1 MAALPVSRTGDL
13 LRIRGA
19 RQHNL
24 AGLNLDIPKH
34 RLVVLTG
41 PSGSGKSSL
50 AFDTVYA
57 EGQRRYL
64 ESLSAHARLHL
75 ERLPAPAVDSI
86 EGLSPTLAVEQR
98 HSGGSGRS
106 TLATSTEIHDHLRV
120 LFATNGTPH
129 DPQTGRPL
137 LASSPQ
143 QIVDRLLRDHAG
155 AFASLLAPLASAD
168 PVRWKKEG
176 FLRARQ
182 QGKWIDISS
191 ANGEE
196 ALELVIDRLQ
206 LQESS
211 RARLAD
217 SLDLALRLGQGR
229 VLLTFTSP
237 DFSQASGIPDLP
249 LSSEAMDHQTG
260 YRAPHLTPRHFSFNS
275 PEGACPDCSGLG
287 VRLAPDPSKVVPR
300 PELSL
305 DKGAIA
311 PWNRAHPRIR
321 SYYRALARD
330 LARHLGVDPSA
341 PWSQWPAT
349 ARDFFLRGSNGK
361 AVTLQT
367 TRQGRL
373 VREKKP
379 FEGILPELDR
389 GMAAAVSES
398 ARNRIRRFFSP
409 GTCPSCRG
417 QRLHPDALLVTLGGP
432 PGKGHSIASFC
443 QLSVSAAR
451 KFLEQ
456 LPKPPGSSAHA
467 FDPLRQAVLHRLAFL
482 EKLGLGYLTLDRPM
496 DTLSGGEARRA
507 RLATQLSG
515 GLTGV
520 LYVLDEPSIGLHPVD
535 HSRLLD
541 LLGDLRDLG
550 NSLLVVEHDEETL
563 RRADH
568 LVELGPG
575 AGADGGKLVAQ
586 GTPTEIAA
594 REDSLTGAFLSGRRR
609 ISFPPRR
616 SQPIGRLILRGA
628 SAHNLK
634 GVDLEIPL
642 GSFSCITGVSGSG
655 KSTLIFD
662 TLAPALQ
669 RQLQGPSAAPEPG
682 SFSSLEGVD
691 QLTRALVI
699 DQTPLARLSRS
710 NPLTILGVFDELRKL
725 FAALPAS
732 RARGFG
738 PSRFSF
744 NVRGGRCETCGGHGE
759 VAVQLQLLPE
769 AVAPCPT
776 CAGRRYNRETL
787 AITYR
792 GHSIADVLDL
802 SVDRA
807 WQLFRAIPT
816 LSSALE
822 ALGKV
827 GLGYLPIGQP
837 ADRLSGGEAQ
847 RVRLATA
854 LASRTRGPSL
864 YLLDEPTTGLH
875 LAEVERLL
883 SVFFALCDSGH
894 TLVVVE
900 HHPDVIRHADYL
912 VDLGPGG
919 GEAGGRIVTRG
930 TPAEVARCSQSATG
944 KMLRDQSR

>member
-1 MAALPVSRTGDL
+1 MSRPGDL

-24 AGLNLDIPKH
+24 ARLNLDIPKH

-98 HSGGSGRS
+98 HSGGSARS

-129 DPQTGRPL
+129 DPKTGRPL

-143 QIVDRLLRDHAG
+143 QMVDHLLRDHAG
-155 AFASLLAPLASAD
+155 AFVALLAPVASAD
-168 PVRWKKEG
+168 PARLKKEG
-176 FLRARQ
+176 FLRARRK
-182 QGKWIDISS
+182 GKWIELS
-191 ANGEE
+191 ATTEE
-196 ALELVIDRLQ
+196 EGLELVVDRLQ
-206 LQESS
+206 IQDSNRS
-211 RARLAD
+211 RLAD
-217 SLDLALRLGQGR
+217 SVELALRLGQGR
-229 VLLTFTSP
+229 VIVTFTTS
-237 DFSQASGIPDLP
+237 DFSQPARTPDLAF
-249 LSSEAMDHQTG
+249 SSEPEDPESG
-260 YRAPHLTPRHFSFNS
+260 YRAPKLTPRHFSFNS
-275 PEGACPDCSGLG
+275 PEGACPECSGLG
-287 VRLAPDPSKVVPR
+287 VRLAPDPAKIVPN
-300 PELSL
+300 PDLSL
-305 DKGAIA
+305 EKGAIA

-321 SYYRALARD
+321 SYYRHLGRD
-330 LARHLGVDPSA
+330 LARHLGVESAA
-341 PWSQWPAT
+341 PWSQWPAS
-349 ARDFFLRGSNGK
+349 AREFLLRGSNGK
-361 AVTLQT
+361 SVTLQT
-367 TRQGRL
+367 ATPGRL

-389 GMAAAVSES
+389 RMREAGTEA

-417 QRLHPDALLVTLGGP
+417 RRLHPDALLVTLGGA
-432 PGKGHSIASFC
+432 PGRGHDIASLC
-443 QLSVSAAR
+443 QRSVSAAR
-451 KFLEQ
+451 KFLTE
-456 LPKPPGSSAHA
+456 LPTPAGPSSHA
-467 FDPLRQAVLHRLAFL
+467 FDPLRQAVLHRLTFL

-507 RLATQLSG
+507 RLATQLGG

-541 LLGDLRDLG
+541 LLTALRDLG

-568 LVELGPG
+568 LIELGPG
-575 AGADGGKLVAQ
+575 AGTEGGRLVAQ
-586 GTPTEIAA
+586 GTPREVAA
-594 REDSLTGAFLSGRRR
+594 VPNSLTGAFLSGQRK
-609 ISFPPRR
+609 ISFPARHPA
-616 SQPIGRLILRGA
+616 SIGRLVLRGA

-634 GVDLEIPL
+634 NLDLDIPL
-642 GSFSCITGVSGSG
+642 GAFTCVTGVSGSG

-662 TLAPALQ
+662 TLAPALL
-669 RQLQGPSAAPEPG
+669 RQLHGPSSAREPG
-682 SFSSLEGVD
+682 SFQSLQGAEH
-691 QLTRALVI
+691 LSRALVI

-759 VAVQLQLLPE
+759 ITVQLQLLPE

-776 CAGRRYNRETL
+776 CGGRRYNRETL
-787 AITYR
+787 AVTYR
-792 GHSIADVLDL
+792 GHSVADVLDL
-802 SVDRA
+802 SVERA
-807 WQLFRAIPT
+807 LQLFRSIPS
-816 LSSALE
+816 LAQALE
-822 ALGKV
+822 ALQKV

-875 LAEVERLL
+875 LAEVEKLL
-883 SVFFALCDSGH
+883 SVFFALCESGH

-900 HHPDVIRHADYL
+900 HHPDVIRHADHI
-912 VDLGPGG
+912 VDLGPSG
-919 GEAGGRIVTRG
+919 GESGGRIIARG
-930 TPAEVARCSQSATG
+930 TPAEVARSMESATG
-944 KMLRDQSR
+944 KILRTLGL

>member
-1 MAALPVSRTGDL
+1 MSRPGDL

-24 AGLNLDIPKH
+24 ARLDLDIPKH

-106 TLATSTEIHDHLRV
+106 TLATATEIHDHLRV
-120 LFATNGTPH
+120 LYATNGTPH
-129 DPQTGRPL
+129 DPKSGRPL
-137 LASSPQ
+137 VAASPQ
-143 QIVDRLLRDHAG
+143 QIVDRLLREKPG
-155 AFASLLAPLASAD
+155 AFAVLLAPLPSAD
-168 PVRWKKEG
+168 PIRLKKEG
-176 FLRARQ
+176 FLRACR
-182 QGKWIDISS
+182 QGKWVDLSS
-191 ANGEE
+191 SHEE
-196 ALELVIDRLQ
+196 ASLELVIDRLQ
-206 LQESS
+206 IQESG

-217 SLDLALRLGQGR
+217 SVELALRLGQGR
-229 VLLTFTSP
+229 LTVAFTSA
-237 DFSQASGIPDLP
+237 DFSQSSGQPDLT
-249 LSSEAMDHQTG
+249 LSSEPEDPQTG
-260 YRAPHLTPRHFSFNS
+260 YRAPRLTPRHFSFNS
-275 PEGACPDCSGLG
+275 PEGACPECSGLG
-287 VRLAPDPSKVVPR
+287 VRLAPDPAKVVPN
-300 PELSL
+300 PSLSL
-305 DKGAIA
+305 DQGAIA

-321 SYYRALARD
+321 SYYRNLGRD
-330 LARHLGVDPSA
+330 LARHLGVNA
-341 PWSQWPAT
+341 TTPWSDWPSP
-349 ARDFFLRGSNGK
+349 AREFLLRGSKGK
-361 AVTLQT
+361 SVNLQT
-367 TRQGRL
+367 NQAGRL
-373 VREKKP
+373 VRENKP
-379 FEGILPELDR
+379 FEGVLPELDR
-389 GMAAAVSES
+389 RMTEASSE
-398 ARNRIRRFFSP
+398 AGRNRIRRFFSP

-417 QRLHPDALLVTLGGP
+417 RRLHPDALLVTLGGP
-432 PGKGHSIASFC
+432 PGRGHDIASLC
-443 QLSVSAAR
+443 QLPISAAR
-451 KFLEQ
+451 NFLEE
-456 LPKPPGSSAHA
+456 LPAPAGPSAHA
-467 FDPLRQAVLHRLAFL
+467 FNPLREAVIHRLTFL

-507 RLATQLSG
+507 RLATQLGG

-520 LYVLDEPSIGLHPVD
+520 LYVLDEPSIGLHPAD

-541 LLGDLRDLG
+541 LLTALRDLG
-550 NSLLVVEHDEETL
+550 NSLLVVEHDEATL

-568 LVELGPG
+568 LIELGPG
-575 AGADGGKLVAQ
+575 AGAEGGKLVAQ
-586 GTPTEIAA
+586 GTPREIAA
-594 REDSLTGAFLSGRRR
+594 TPNSLTGAFLSGQRR
-609 ISFPPRR
+609 ISFPSRR
-616 SQPIGRLILRGA
+616 PVSIGKLVLRGA

-634 GVDLEIPL
+634 DVDLEIPIGL
-642 GSFSCITGVSGSG
+642 FTCVTGVSGSG
-655 KSTLIFD
+655 KSTLVFD

-669 RQLQGPSAAPEPG
+669 RQLGGPTSSAEAGPFV
-682 SFSSLEGVD
+682 SFSGAESLS
-691 QLTRALVI
+691 RALVI

-732 RARGFG
+732 RARGFD

-759 VAVQLQLLPE
+759 ITVQLQLLPE

-787 AITYR
+787 AVTYR
-792 GHSIADVLDL
+792 GHSIADILDL

-807 WQLFRAIPT
+807 LQLLRAIPT
-816 LSSALE
+816 LASALE
-822 ALGKV
+822 ALQKV

-883 SVFFALCDSGH
+883 SVFFALCESGH

-900 HHPDVIRHADYL
+900 HHPDVIRHADHL
-912 VDLGPGG
+912 IDLGPGG
-919 GEAGGRIVTRG
+919 GESGGRIVAQG
-930 TPAEVARCSQSATG
+930 TPAEVARNSDSATG
-944 KMLRDQSR
+944 KILRDLMK

>member
-1 MAALPVSRTGDL
+1 MSRPGDL

-24 AGLNLDIPKH
+24 ARLDLDIPKH

-106 TLATSTEIHDHLRV
+106 TLATATEIHDHLRV
-120 LFATNGTPH
+120 LYATNGTPH
-129 DPQTGRPL
+129 DPKSGRPL
-137 LASSPQ
+137 LAASPQ
-143 QIVDRLLRDHAG
+143 QIVDRLLREKPG
-155 AFASLLAPLASAD
+155 AFAVLLAPLPSAD
-168 PVRWKKEG
+168 PIRLKKEG
-176 FLRARQ
+176 FLRARR
-182 QGKWIDISS
+182 QGKWVDLSS
-191 ANGEE
+191 SHEE
-196 ALELVIDRLQ
+196 ASLELVIDRLQ
-206 LQESS
+206 IQESG

-217 SLDLALRLGQGR
+217 SVELALRLGQGR
-229 VLLTFTSP
+229 LTVAFTSA
-237 DFSQASGIPDLP
+237 DFSQSSGQPDLT
-249 LSSEAMDHQTG
+249 LSSEPEDPQTG
-260 YRAPHLTPRHFSFNS
+260 YRAPRLTPRHFSFNS
-275 PEGACPDCSGLG
+275 PEGACPECSGLG
-287 VRLAPDPSKVVPR
+287 VRLAPDPAKVVPN
-300 PELSL
+300 PSLSL
-305 DKGAIA
+305 DQGAIA

-321 SYYRALARD
+321 SYYRNLGRD
-330 LARHLGVDPSA
+330 LARHLGVNA
-341 PWSQWPAT
+341 TTPWSDWPSP
-349 ARDFFLRGSNGK
+349 AREFLLRGSKGK
-361 AVTLQT
+361 SVNLQT
-367 TRQGRL
+367 NQAGRL
-373 VREKKP
+373 VRENKP
-379 FEGILPELDR
+379 FEGVLPELDR
-389 GMAAAVSES
+389 RMTEASSE
-398 ARNRIRRFFSP
+398 AGRNRIRRFFSP

-417 QRLHPDALLVTLGGP
+417 RRLHPDALLVTLGGP
-432 PGKGHSIASFC
+432 PGRGHDIASLC
-443 QLSVSAAR
+443 QLPISAAR
-451 KFLEQ
+451 KFLEE
-456 LPKPPGSSAHA
+456 LPAPAGPSAHA
-467 FDPLRQAVLHRLAFL
+467 FNPLREAVIHRLTFL

-507 RLATQLSG
+507 RLATQLGG

-520 LYVLDEPSIGLHPVD
+520 LYVLDEPSIGLHPAD

-541 LLGDLRDLG
+541 LLTALRDLG
-550 NSLLVVEHDEETL
+550 NSLLVVEHDEATL

-568 LVELGPG
+568 LIELGPG
-575 AGADGGKLVAQ
+575 AGAEGGKLVAQ
-586 GTPTEIAA
+586 GTPREIAA
-594 REDSLTGAFLSGRRR
+594 TPNSLTGAFLSGQRR
-609 ISFPPRR
+609 ISFPSRR
-616 SQPIGRLILRGA
+616 PVSIGKLVLRGA

-634 GVDLEIPL
+634 DVDLEIPIGL
-642 GSFSCITGVSGSG
+642 FTCVTGVSGSG
-655 KSTLIFD
+655 KSTLVFD

-669 RQLQGPSAAPEPG
+669 RQLGGPTSSAEAGP
-682 SFSSLEGVD
+682 FVSLSGAES
-691 QLTRALVI
+691 LSRALVI

-732 RARGFG
+732 RARGFD

-759 VAVQLQLLPE
+759 ITVQLQLLPE

-787 AITYR
+787 AVTYR
-792 GHSIADVLDL
+792 GHSIADILDL

-807 WQLFRAIPT
+807 LQLLRAIPT
-816 LSSALE
+816 LASALE
-822 ALGKV
+822 ALQKV

-883 SVFFALCDSGH
+883 SVFFALCESGH

-900 HHPDVIRHADYL
+900 HHPDVIRHADHL
-912 VDLGPGG
+912 IDLGPGG
-919 GEAGGRIVTRG
+919 GESGGRIVAQG
-930 TPAEVARCSQSATG
+930 TPAEVARNSDSATG
-944 KMLRDQSR
+944 KILRDLMK